1 MGLTLRREIIS
12 SMDRH
17 FDYSFCSYS
26 LMLILNAKL
35 RYGIYIYIYSSVG
48 NCPDRLYIWRRGEV
62 NKAIIG

>member
-12 SMDRH
+12 SMDRR
-17 FDYSFCSYS
+17 FDYSFCSYP
-26 LMLILNAKL
+26 LMLIQIEIWN
-35 RYGIYIYIYSSVG
+35 IYIYSSVE

>member
-12 SMDRH
+12 SMDRR
-17 FDYSFCSYS
+17 FDYSFCSYP
-26 LMLILNAKL
+26 LMLIQIEIWN
-35 RYGIYIYIYSSVG
+35 IYIYIHSSVE

>member
-17 FDYSFCSYS
+17 IDYSFCSYP
-26 LMLILNAKL
+26 LMLIQIEIWN
-35 RYGIYIYIYSSVG
+35 IYIYSSVG